1 MDINSYKRD
10 LLSDAFNAYNAKV
23 SLLKKD
29 FIQKVKNSPKNRV
42 IYEKLLAKHNVFV
55 NELTKQY
62 NKQINNIKHLN
73 FISGVTNNNTFDA
86 SAKKKGLLIGI
97 NYRYASN
104 KLYGCINDVISMEN
118 KLRNTYGFTSFNVLT
133 DDTINKP
140 TVHNILAELS
150 NIFNTS
156 NAGDTI
162 VIHFS
167 GHGTSAGHLVALD
180 GCINGADFNR
190 IICDNLKDNVK
201 VLVILDCCH
210 SSSVM
215 DLKYNLDAV
224 NMNILETKE
233 HIVVLSGC
241 KSNESSLESYIDR
254 LPQGLMTWSLL
265 ESLNKNSRISWR
277 DLIINMRALL
287 SHSIFSQVP
296 QICSGKR
303 LDFDSEFYL

>member
-1 MDINSYKRD
+1 MDINSYKRN
-10 LLSDAFNAYNAKV
+10 LLSDAFHAYNDKV

-42 IYEKLLAKHNVFV
+42 IYEKLLAKHTVYV

-62 NKQINNIKHLN
+62 NKQINNIKHLK
-73 FISGVTNNNTFDA
+73 FISGITNNNTFDT

-97 NYRYASN
+97 NYRYSSN

-118 KLRNTYGFTSFNVLT
+118 KLRNTYGFTGFSILT

-140 TVHNILAELS
+140 TVHNILVELA

-156 NAGDTI
+156 NDGDTI

-167 GHGTSAGHLVALD
+167 GHGTSGGHLLALD
-180 GCINGADFNR
+180 GYIDHNNFTR
-190 IICDNLKDNVK
+190 IICNNLKDNVK

-215 DLKYNLDAV
+215 DLKYNFDSV

-233 HIVVLSGC
+233 QIVVLSGC
-241 KSNESSLESYIDR
+241 KSNQYSLESYIDR

-265 ESLNKNSRISWR
+265 ESLNTNSKISWR
-277 DLIINMRALL
+277 DLIINMQTLL
-287 SHSIFSQVP
+287 SHSIFPQVP
-296 QICSGKR
+296 QICSGKK